1 MLWIIGLKNT
11 HFPYLLHWIIPTYWK
26 KYWKDIRK
34 TCSNNTLVEISCLN
48 LYESPSEISLKHFW
62 FGLNHSIIP
71 FSESLLLFGPLS
83 HYSDRVKI
91 DSDQQFM
98 KIHCDSDI
106 ICNDSEAFRCSSE
119 KFRKGSEAFSHE
131 SEILRSIQTWLRSIQ
146 TYLVMIQ
153 KQCCLIQKYLAT
165 ILIYLV
171 MIWQYSGTIQ
181 SEFRNFQLKFRKIK
195 FSLNSEYFCTTRPP
209 PSWAPSTGPT

>member
-1 MLWIIGLKNT
+1 MVRNQNNLVEIVTGWPSTKIAKTNLIHQKT
-11 HFPYLLHWIIPTYWK
+11 WLLFWNISIKMPT
-26 KYWKDIRK
+26 
-34 TCSNNTLVEISCLN
+34 LMEISCLN

-146 TYLVMIQ
+146 NI
-153 KQCCLIQKYLAT
+153 
-165 ILIYLV
+165 
-171 MIWQYSGTIQ
+171 
-181 SEFRNFQLKFRKIK
+181 
-195 FSLNSEYFCTTRPP
+195 
-209 PSWAPSTGPT
+209 

>member
-1 MLWIIGLKNT
+1 MTSLM
-11 HFPYLLHWIIPTYWK
+11 
-26 KYWKDIRK
+26 
-34 TCSNNTLVEISCLN
+34 EISCLN

-153 KQCCLIQKYLAT
+153 KQCSLIQRYLAM

-171 MIWQYSGTIQ
+171 MIRQYSGTIQ
-181 SEFRNFQLKFRKIK
+181 SEFRNFQLKFIKIQLKFRIFQHHPTPSLMGSLYWPHLRLNMPNVLSLLPSKLYIIIK
-195 FSLNSEYFCTTRPP
+195 FVVWSL
-209 PSWAPSTGPT
+209 ST